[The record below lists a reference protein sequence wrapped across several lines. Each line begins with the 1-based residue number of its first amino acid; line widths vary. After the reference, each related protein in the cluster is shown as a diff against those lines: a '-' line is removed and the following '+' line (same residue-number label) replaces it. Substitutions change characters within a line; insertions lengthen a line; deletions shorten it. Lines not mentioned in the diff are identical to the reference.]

1 MALSKRARGFVIT
14 GTVIGAYA
22 AGTAVAVKRGYS
34 FGRNV
39 TVRCKAGHLFTT
51 VWVPGASVKSVR
63 LGLWRLQWCPVGR
76 HVTLV
81 HPVKDADLTDADREF
96 AAEHHDIPVP

>member
-14 GTVIGAYA
+14 GAVIGAYA
-22 AGTAVAVKRGYS
+22 LGTAVATRRGYS

-39 TVRCKAGHLFTT
+39 TVRCEAGHLFTT
-51 VWVPGASVKSVR
+51 VWIPGASVKSLR
-63 LGLWRLQWCPVGR
+63 LGLWRVQWCPVGR

-81 HPVKDADLTDADREF
+81 HPVKDADLSDADREF
-96 AAEHHDIPVP
+96 AAEHHDVPVP

>member
-1 MALSKRARGFVIT
+1 MALSKRARGLVIT

-22 AGTAVAVKRGYS
+22 IGTVAAVRRGYT

-39 TVRCKAGHLFTT
+39 TVRCRAGHLFTT
-51 VWVPGASVKSVR
+51 MWIPGATVKSLR

-81 HPVKDADLTDADREF
+81 HPVKNADLSDADREL
-96 AAEHHDIPVP
+96 AAEHHDVPVP